1 MFYDSEFGSPQA
13 YFDNFG
19 IDRNRVLHTPI
30 SSVEQLRHDIS
41 VQLEQ
46 IERKDKVIIIID
58 SIGNLASKKETQDA
72 LEGKDSADMT
82 RAKVIKSLYRIIT
95 PVLKI
100 KDIPLISIC
109 HVYQTMELYSKAI
122 ISGGCLVAGTELI
135 MADGSLKEI
144 QDITVGEYVKTLQ
157 GDKPVTHIWN
167 PETLEEGKPECV
179 RVYFDD
185 GYWVECSV
193 NHPFLVDGNWVQAKE
208 LSTNSITTKIDGGK
222 AEVIKIENIGRKEV
236 YDISV
241 QDAEH
246 YVLENGVVT
255 HNTGLIYSAD
265 HAWIVGR
272 SQEKDGTDVIGY
284 NFNIRVEK
292 SRFVRE
298 QSKVPITVT
307 FEGGLNKWSGLLEM
321 ALESGLVVKPSNGWY
336 SLVNPESGEV
346 DAKKVR
352 EKDTQSEDFLGVV
365 LKSKAFENWV
375 NKNYKLETPKTE
387 DLTED

>member
-1 MFYDSEFGSPQA
+1 MSLLEKLKKNSTIKETDVLADSKFFNDVEFAPTSVPALNIALSGSISGGLSSGSFIIAGPSRHFKTAFALVCAKAYLDKNPDAVLMFYDSEFGSPQA

-179 RVYFDD
+179 RVHFDD
-185 GYWVECSV
+185 GHIVECSV
-193 NHPFLVDGNWVQAKE
+193 NHPFLTKNGWIAANE
-208 LSTNSITTKIDGGK
+208 LSKND
-222 AEVIKIENIGRKEV
+222 EVITYE
-236 YDISV
+236 
-241 QDAEH
+241 
-246 YVLENGVVT
+246 
-255 HNTGLIYSAD
+255 
-265 HAWIVGR
+265 
-272 SQEKDGTDVIGY
+272 
-284 NFNIRVEK
+284 
-292 SRFVRE
+292 
-298 QSKVPITVT
+298 
-307 FEGGLNKWSGLLEM
+307 
-321 ALESGLVVKPSNGWY
+321 
-336 SLVNPESGEV
+336 
-346 DAKKVR
+346 
-352 EKDTQSEDFLGVV
+352 
-365 LKSKAFENWV
+365 
-375 NKNYKLETPKTE
+375 
-387 DLTED
+387 

>member
-1 MFYDSEFGSPQA
+1 MSLLEKLKKNSTIKETDILAESKFFNDVEFAPTSVPALNIALSGSISGGLSSGSFIIAGPSRHFKTAFALVCAKAYLDKNPDSVLMFYDSEFGSPQA

-19 IDRNRVLHTPI
+19 IDRNQVLHTPI

-122 ISGGCLVAGTELI
+122 ISGG
-135 MADGSLKEI
+135 S
-144 QDITVGEYVKTLQ
+144 
-157 GDKPVTHIWN
+157 
-167 PETLEEGKPECV
+167 
-179 RVYFDD
+179 
-185 GYWVECSV
+185 
-193 NHPFLVDGNWVQAKE
+193 
-208 LSTNSITTKIDGGK
+208 
-222 AEVIKIENIGRKEV
+222 
-236 YDISV
+236 
-241 QDAEH
+241 
-246 YVLENGVVT
+246 
-255 HNTGLIYSAD
+255 GLIYSAD

-387 DLTED
+387 NLTTD

>member
-1 MFYDSEFGSPQA
+1 M
-13 YFDNFG
+13 
-19 IDRNRVLHTPI
+19 
-30 SSVEQLRHDIS
+30 
-41 VQLEQ
+41 
-46 IERKDKVIIIID
+46 K
-58 SIGNLASKKETQDA
+58 
-72 LEGKDSADMT
+72 
-82 RAKVIKSLYRIIT
+82 IT
-95 PVLKI
+95 
-100 KDIPLISIC
+100 
-109 HVYQTMELYSKAI
+109 
-122 ISGGCLVAGTELI
+122 
-135 MADGSLKEI
+135 
-144 QDITVGEYVKTLQ
+144 
-157 GDKPVTHIWN
+157 
-167 PETLEEGKPECV
+167 
-179 RVYFDD
+179 
-185 GYWVECSV
+185 
-193 NHPFLVDGNWVQAKE
+193 
-208 LSTNSITTKIDGGK
+208 
-222 AEVIKIENIGRKEV
+222 KIENIGRKEV

-272 SQEKDGTDVIGY
+272 SQEKDGTEVIGY

-375 NKNYKLETPKTE
+375 KKNYKLETPKTE
-387 DLTED
+387 DLTTD